1 MTTAICTIPPLNFPI
16 HQRNLMETTLIIL
29 KPDAVQRGLI
39 GSITTRFEQKGLQV
53 VGMKLT
59 KISGAL
65 AAEHYKDH
73 ASKPFYAG
81 LVRFMT
87 SEPVVV
93 MALRGVG
100 AIAVCRN
107 LMGATF
113 GSKAAAGTIRG
124 DFGISNSF
132 NLVHG
137 SDSPEA
143 AARELSLFF
152 GSGEVLSYTRA
163 ADAWVYDTSGGKVE

>member
-1 MTTAICTIPPLNFPI
+1 
-16 HQRNLMETTLIIL
+16 METTLIIL

-39 GSITTRFEQKGLQV
+39 GAITSRFEQKGLQV
-53 VGMKLT
+53 VGMKLM
-59 KISGAL
+59 KISPEL

-73 ASKPFYAG
+73 ATKGFYSG

-93 MALRGVG
+93 LALRGVG
-100 AIAVCRN
+100 AISVCRN

-113 GSKAAAGTIRG
+113 GSKAAAGTVRG
-124 DFGISNSF
+124 DYGISNSF

-137 SDSPEA
+137 SDSSEA
-143 AARELSLFF
+143 ATRELGLFF
-152 GSGEVLSYTRA
+152 KAGEVLSYPRA
-163 ADAWVYDTSGGKVE
+163 AETWIYDCSAGKPE

>member
-1 MTTAICTIPPLNFPI
+1 
-16 HQRNLMETTLIIL
+16 METTLIIL
-29 KPDAVQRGLI
+29 KPDSVQRALVGAI
-39 GSITTRFEQKGLQV
+39 IQRFEAKGLQI
-53 VGMKLT
+53 VGMKLMR
-59 KISGAL
+59 ISQEL
-65 AAEHYKDH
+65 AATHYKDH
-73 ASKPFYAG
+73 ASKPFYPG

-87 SEPVVV
+87 SEPVIV

-100 AIAVCRN
+100 AITVCRN

-137 SDSPEA
+137 SDGPEA
-143 AARELSLFF
+143 ATRELGLFF
-152 GSGEVLSYTRA
+152 APGEVIDYKRA
-163 ADAWVYDTSGGKVE
+163 GDAWVYDTSAGNPE